1 MSSPWVASKYPF
13 DCEIKT
19 FEWPVFAKCFEGILR
34 AGRGEPTTCRLERGY
49 ADLIESDKNNKWE
62 NGDLLQGRHK
72 FILLVHDLKSWLL
85 SLC

>member
-1 MSSPWVASKYPF
+1 MAAEYATDGEVETF
-13 DCEIKT
+13 DGAVLAEGL
-19 FEWPVFAKCFEGILR
+19 EGILGASGR
-34 AGRGEPTTCRLERGY
+34 ESAAGLLERGY